1 MATIS
6 LLLRRA
12 AAISAPE
19 PVKLRAME
27 GVPNMTN
34 VGASMLVLSVVVWMT
49 WLAAKPPSLFHAT
62 AAAPRYQTREPG
74 GSPYLQV
81 YRDRLAIGSVYWIAR
96 IHPAG
101 AAPPASAAAEDP
113 NG

>member
-1 MATIS
+1 MATVG
-6 LLLRRA
+6 LLSRRA

-27 GVPNMTN
+27 GVLNMTN

-62 AAAPRYQTREPG
+62 AAIPRYQTREPG
-74 GSPYLQV
+74 GSPYLHV
-81 YRDRLAIGSVYWIAR
+81 YRERLAIGSVYLIAR
-96 IHPAG
+96 MRTAGGATASVGAAG
-101 AAPPASAAAEDP
+101 AE
-113 NG
+113 

>member
-1 MATIS
+1 MATVG
-6 LLLRRA
+6 LLSRRA

-27 GVPNMTN
+27 GVLNMTN

-62 AAAPRYQTREPG
+62 AVTPRYQTREPG

-81 YRDRLAIGSVYWIAR
+81 YREKLALGSVYLIAR
-96 IHPAG
+96 IPPAG
-101 AAPPASAAAEDP
+101 GTAPGGAAAAE
-113 NG
+113 

>member
-6 LLLRRA
+6 LLPRHA

-19 PVKLRAME
+19 LVKLRAME
-27 GVPNMTN
+27 GVLNMTN

-62 AAAPRYQTREPG
+62 AATPRYQTREPG
-74 GSPYLQV
+74 GSRFLQV
-81 YRDRLAIGSVYWIAR
+81 YREKLALGSAYWIAR
-96 IHPAG
+96 IPPAG
-101 AAPPASAAAEDP
+101 GTAPVGAAAAE
-113 NG
+113 